1 MNKHASRGCIDES
14 STTGN
19 MGEDF
24 TIDVLIVRATI
35 TEMIQVFM
43 MRPFPSLEI
52 SFQIYKKYNNKN
64 KIKIKIY
71 FQHFNHHANVIK
83 LYFPLLFFDF
93 RCFSYVNSVFTEFT
107 RFIFSWSKR
116 RIDICPMACFLI
128 FCTHFRYIVNPYF

>member
-1 MNKHASRGCIDES
+1 MLQMNKHASRGCIDES

-43 MRPFPSLEI
+43 MWPFPSLEI

-83 LYFPLLFFDF
+83 LYFSLLFFDF
-93 RCFSYVNSVFTEFT
+93 RCFSYVLSSQNLHLSYFRDPREG
-107 RFIFSWSKR
+107 
-116 RIDICPMACFLI
+116 LI
-128 FCTHFRYIVNPYF
+128 YAPWLVS